1 VNLISGPVDRTSSPQ
16 AKIALFRSLF
26 RGREDVYPRRFE
38 NRRTGKSGYAPA
50 CANEW
55 VRGVCEKPRIRCAE
69 CPNRRFLPVTDD
81 VIRWHLSGCDPEGQS
96 FVAGV
101 YPLLQDETCFFLAVD
116 FDKAGWREDAAALLE
131 TCRCLDLPAAFER
144 SRSGRGAHVWFFFE
158 EAIPAALARRLGSHV
173 LTETMERRPD
183 IGLDSYDRLFPNQD
197 TMPQGGFG
205 NLIALPLQRS
215 PRKHDNSIFLD
226 SNYVP
231 WADQWAFLASVRKIS
246 RSRVEGIVQEAERR
260 GRVLGVRL
268 PPQED
273 GEDEPWT
280 APPSRH
286 QHASAQTT
294 RVVGP
299 GRKEAS
305 INGDLPSTLELASPW
320 ESDLRGEGRIASGPS
335 KSVAPAGC
343 VSESRVL
350 QSAGDAAFDVQQASR
365 YRVRR
370 GPPASHRVASRMP
383 RRCSQNPHRSWCS
396 HDGSRR
402 TLHRRAVWT

>member
-1 VNLISGPVDRTSSPQ
+1 LRVKLISGPVDRTSSPQ
-16 AKIALFRSLF
+16 VKIALFRSLF

-38 NRRTGKSGYAPA
+38 NRKTGKSGYAPA

-116 FDKAGWREDAAALLE
+116 FDKAGWREDAAAFLE

-144 SRSGRGAHVWFFFE
+144 SRSGRGAHVCFFFE

-231 WADQWAFLASVRKIS
+231 WADQWAFLASVLKIS
-246 RSRVEGIVQEAERR
+246 RSRVGGINQ
-260 GRVLGVRL
+260 
-268 PPQED
+268 
-273 GEDEPWT
+273 
-280 APPSRH
+280 
-286 QHASAQTT
+286 
-294 RVVGP
+294 
-299 GRKEAS
+299 
-305 INGDLPSTLELASPW
+305 
-320 ESDLRGEGRIASGPS
+320 
-335 KSVAPAGC
+335 
-343 VSESRVL
+343 
-350 QSAGDAAFDVQQASR
+350 
-365 YRVRR
+365 
-370 GPPASHRVASRMP
+370 P
-383 RRCSQNPHRSWCS
+383 RRNVSGEHTANVLRCAAVALRTCTVSFRDCSGIRHSVIVVAESVYEAAALGLR
-396 HDGSRR
+396 
-402 TLHRRAVWT
+402 L